1 MTSMCVCLPAC
12 LPACTHLKLL
22 IQNKTSTHTERERDS
37 QQFRHATELENK
49 NKTSCMWYKCELSWA
64 LRQQT
69 ADQKQNKNN
78 SNVKRH
84 SELASGW
91 DHKSRDNDVIHTGE
105 IRADDGLRLSW
116 SSKIDRVREAV
127 WPQELVSSVASLA
140 IVQTEPQF
148 IRPFALVLSLFSA
161 QRCHKKQNKIYS
173 TIILMFGGLKSA
185 Q

>member
-1 MTSMCVCLPAC
+1 MTTWRVCVSAC
-12 LPACTHLKLL
+12 LPACMYAFEIVDSKQNIHTH
-22 IQNKTSTHTERERDS
+22 RERDS

-116 SSKIDRVREAV
+116 SSKIDRVREAERCCLATRIGV
-127 WPQELVSSVASLA
+127 ECCLVGYCPNRAAIYPSVRSRS
-140 IVQTEPQF
+140 F
-148 IRPFALVLSLFSA
+148 SLF
-161 QRCHKKQNKIYS
+161 RS
-173 TIILMFGGLKSA
+173 TMS
-185 Q
+185 